1 LYFANPPFGAWSQT
15 CNLPGGKACRIEVA
29 VKNIH
34 MKKTILS
41 LLLILASIIVFAQEM
56 VVQHNSKGA
65 YLVHT
70 VRPKDNFY
78 SVGRM
83 YAVAPKDLAAFNAL
97 DMTKGLEIGQ
107 TLMIPLT
114 AANYSQAK
122 ATGTPVY
129 YVVGEKEGLY
139 RVSMNNGKVLM
150 ASLRKWNHLAKDNI
164 STGQKLIVGYLQA
177 PGVTNTTTA
186 APAETTP
193 QTAVAKEP
201 QPKKEDSSKET
212 SPQPVTRTEEPKKET
227 KTTVPP
233 EVKSTPATTKS
244 TATATGAGY
253 FKSQF
258 DQQRKDHSG
267 GYDETVTS
275 GIFKTTSGWQ
285 DAKYYALM
293 DKVEP
298 GTIVQ
303 VVNPSNNKSIYAK
316 VLGEMSGIRQ
326 NQGLELRIS
335 NAAATALD
343 IAEPDKFI
351 VRVVY

>member
-1 LYFANPPFGAWSQT
+1 
-15 CNLPGGKACRIEVA
+15 
-29 VKNIH
+29 
-34 MKKTILS
+34 MKKLILFLS
-41 LLLILASIIVFAQEM
+41 LILFFFIGFSQQEII
-56 VVQHNSKGA
+56 VQHNNKGA
-65 YLVHT
+65 YVVHT

-78 SVGRM
+78 SVGRL
-83 YAVAPKDLAAFNAL
+83 YAISPKDIAAFNGL

-114 AANYSQAK
+114 PANFSQSK

-139 RVSMNNGKVLM
+139 RVSSNNGKVLM
-150 ASLRKWNHLAKDNI
+150 ASLRKWNHLTNDNI
-164 STGQKLIVGYLQA
+164 SAGQKLIVGYLQA
-177 PGVTNTTTA
+177 TGAPNTTVVAKTETPTPA
-186 APAETTP
+186 STSSTTTTTQPKQEDVKEAPQ
-193 QTAVAKEP
+193 QTAP
-201 QPKKEDSSKET
+201 PK
-212 SPQPVTRTEEPKKET
+212 EEPKKDT
-227 KTTVPP
+227 RVVTSQ
-233 EVKSTPATTKS
+233 EVKPIPTSSTTSKPA
-244 TATATGAGY
+244 ATGAGY

-258 DQQRKDHSG
+258 DQQSKEHNNGFDA
-267 GYDETVTS
+267 TVTS

-303 VVNPSNNKSIYAK
+303 VVNPVNNKSIYAK

-351 VRVVY
+351 VRVLY